1 MTFPIQLQLWLS
13 PSFPVG
19 SFAYSHGLEWAAGQ
33 GLVRDRGTA
42 AAWLEQLFQ
51 AGTLR
56 NDAILLA
63 ASWRAARAAD
73 HHTLSEINELA
84 LALAGS
90 RERHLE
96 TTAQGNAFLTTVK
109 AAWSSDAVRAAAA
122 PLSGDVA
129 YPVAVGAMTAAT
141 DIALGA
147 TLKAYLAA
155 IASSLVSALV
165 RLSVIGQTDGQRV
178 LADLSGAIEQCATA
192 ADAST
197 LDDLGGAA
205 FLSDIAA
212 IAHETQE
219 TRMFRT

>member
-19 SFAYSHGLEWAAGQ
+19 SFAYSHGLEWAVGA
-33 GLVRDRGTA
+33 GLVCDRGTA
-42 AAWLEQLFQ
+42 LAWLEQLVE
-51 AGTLR
+51 AGALR

-63 ASWRAARAAD
+63 ASWRAAHAGDHRALQD
-73 HHTLSEINELA
+73 TNDLA

-96 TTAQGNAFLTTVK
+96 TSAQGNAFMAAVK
-109 AAWSSDAVRAAAA
+109 AAWSTDAVEQAAA

-129 YPVAVGAMTAAT
+129 YPIAVGAMTAAT
-141 DIALGA
+141 GIALDA
-147 TLKAYLAA
+147 SAKAYLAA

-178 LADLSGAIEQCATA
+178 LAEIAGSVERCAIAAELS
-192 ADAST
+192 S
-197 LDDLGGAA
+197 LDDLGAAA
-205 FLSDIAA
+205 FVSDIAA
-212 IAHETQE
+212 MAHETQE
-219 TRMFRT
+219 SRMFRT

>member
-1 MTFPIQLQLWLS
+1 MTFPIQLHLWLS

-19 SFAYSHGLEWAAGQ
+19 SFAYSHGLEWAAGA
-33 GLVRDRGTA
+33 GLLRDRGTA
-42 AAWLEQLFQ
+42 LAWLAQLVE
-51 AGTLR
+51 AGALR

-63 ASWRAARAAD
+63 ASWRAVHESDQR
-73 HHTLSEINELA
+73 TLAEINELA

-96 TTAQGNAFLTTVK
+96 TSAQGIAFMATVK
-109 AAWSSDAVRAAAA
+109 AAWSSDVVRSVAE
-122 PLSGDVA
+122 PLAGDVA
-129 YPVAVGAMTAAT
+129 YPVAIGAMTAAT
-141 DIALGA
+141 GIALEV
-147 TLKAYLAA
+147 TLTAYLAA

-178 LADLSGAIEQCATA
+178 LAELAGSIEQCATA
-192 ADAST
+192 AEQST
-197 LDDLGGAA
+197 LDDLGSAV